1 MSMYCISV
9 QKLSEPT
16 VGFLVWRLSM
26 KWRAEADRALAPLG
40 LTQAQYSVLA
50 SLSGFSAAGRSP
62 NQRELAE
69 FVGLEP
75 LYVSK
80 LARALEKAGLVERPI
95 DRADPRAVRLTLT
108 DRGHEV
114 MAAALPAVHAKHA
127 ELTAVIGGPDGVR
140 NQALRGILLTL
151 LDDLQIPIHSES
163 EDQTVTEQRIFNGQD
178 INVAAAA
185 TRAILDALL
194 DREGVTFGQFV
205 ALRGLAGI
213 GAPASRDAVAQGA
226 AGPAADVATVRQ
238 AIDQL
243 EAAGLVAAAEQDLV
257 VPTESGQ
264 ELFERVTTATVRA
277 GDELFDGIAGQD
289 LAVTKRVLDQ
299 ITQRAQAVHA
309 RL

>member
-127 ELTAVIGGPDGVR
+127 ELTAAIGGPDGER

-213 GAPASRDAVAQGA
+213 GAPASRDAVAQRA
-226 AGPAADVATVRQ
+226 AGPAADVATVRR

-299 ITQRAQAVHA
+299 VTQRAQAVHA